1 MITAAHSV
9 LCVDIGGTSTKAGVV
24 DASGSLSLDGSIPT
38 SPDAAAFAVALCDLI
53 SRTQQAAAQGGI
65 AIAGLGVAVAG
76 FLDPARTCLTY
87 NPNLAWL
94 VGFPLRQHL
103 ISRFQI
109 PVELEIDSNA
119 ACMAEFQHGSGRGSS
134 RFLCVAAGTGLG
146 AGMCVDGVPLRF
158 AYGCLGDIGHVIVEP
173 DGPLCSCGGRGCAE
187 ALISAPAIAAA
198 YRQQTGLAAKLGLR
212 DVIAAARWGDPVAI
226 LLIERS
232 GRHLGIAI
240 ASMANILFPDHVAIA
255 GGLSAAGNVLLDSV
269 RRSFE
274 SSAGSFVRSN
284 VRLAL
289 ATLGPHAALIGA
301 AWPFT
306 SSHPAAN

>member
-1 MITAAHSV
+1 MITSAHSV

-24 DASGSLSLDGSIPT
+24 DANGSLSLDSSFPT
-38 SPDAAAFAVALCDLI
+38 SPDAPAFAAALCDLI
-53 SRTQQAAAQGGI
+53 SRTQQAAAQNRI
-65 AIAGLGVAVAG
+65 TIAGLGVAVAG
-76 FLDPARTCLTY
+76 FLDPARTCLAY

-109 PVELEIDSNA
+109 PVEIEIDSNA
-119 ACMAEFQHGSGRGSS
+119 ACMAEFQHGSGHGSS

-158 AYGCLGDIGHVIVEP
+158 AHGCLGDIGHVIVEP
-173 DGPLCSCGGRGCAE
+173 GGPLCSCGGRGCAE

-198 YRQQTGLAAKLGLR
+198 YRQQTGLPAELGLR
-212 DVIAAARWGDPVAI
+212 YVIAAAKWGDPVAI
-226 LLIERS
+226 SLIERA

-240 ASMANILFPDHVAIA
+240 ASMANILFPNHIAIA
-255 GGLSAAGNVLLDSV
+255 GGLSAAGKVLLDSV
-269 RRSFE
+269 SRSFE

-284 VRLAL
+284 VRLTL
-289 ATLGPHAALIGA
+289 ATLGPHATLIGA

-306 SSHPAAN
+306 GTHPSS